1 MDRKDS
7 ANRLFVQRLLD
18 RHARA
23 IRKFIG
29 RRSGPE
35 LLKRTTVDDLFQE
48 TVTAAIQSADNFVFI
63 DHGRFLCWVYTIA
76 RRVMAR
82 SLSTARQGPNTIRIR
97 RASSSGV
104 GVPEAELLAHTRT
117 PSSMAATRE
126 RKTALVAAMQ
136 TLPAHYRKVIT
147 LYKIEQRPLA
157 EVAAE
162 MGRTKGATCRLIARA
177 METLRKGLPNP

>member
-1 MDRKDS
+1 MNQEES
-7 ANRLFVQRLLD
+7 ANSQFVQRLLD

-48 TVTAAIQSADNFVFI
+48 TVATVIQSADNFVFV
-63 DHGRFLCWVYTIA
+63 DNSRFLCWVYTIA

-82 SLSTARQGPNTIRIR
+82 SLSSARNGPNTIRIC
-97 RASSSGV
+97 RASSSGG
-104 GVPEAELLAHTRT
+104 GVPEAELMAHTRT

-126 RKTALVAAMQ
+126 RKTALVRAMQ
-136 TLPAHYRKVIT
+136 LLPAHYRKVIT

-162 MGRTKGATCRLIARA
+162 MNRTKGATCRLIARA
-177 METLRKGLPNP
+177 MEMLRKGMPDR

>member
-1 MDRKDS
+1 MDREAFS
-7 ANRLFVQRLLD
+7 NRLEVQRLLD

-48 TVTAAIQSADNFVFI
+48 TVTAAIQNAGGFVFV

-82 SLSTARQGPNTIRIR
+82 SLTNATQGPHTLRIR
-97 RASSSGV
+97 RANSSGV
-104 GVPEAELLAHTRT
+104 GVPEAELMVPIRT
-117 PSSMAATRE
+117 PSSMAATQE
-126 RKTALVAAMQ
+126 HKTALGLAIR
-136 TLPAHYRKVIT
+136 TLPEHYRKVIT

-157 EVAAE
+157 EVAVE
-162 MGRTKGATCRLIARA
+162 LGRSKGATCRLIARA
-177 METLRKGLPNP
+177 MDMLRKRLPDQ